1 MKKYIIPIVLCCLCA
16 CTTELPDTGA
26 DIDTAGHTLF
36 SVDIEN
42 LSLGGSSIPGSWNAG
57 DRRGVFGSESG
68 QNVPYY
74 LKRQQDG
81 LQAAS
86 FYGGLVKGKVL
97 AYAPFD
103 ETVSAESVP
112 CQLEHV
118 QQFQAKANKA
128 EWFLRYNPRT
138 FAALGEDGVL
148 HFGYPM
154 GLLSIR
160 FEFVE
165 PLSVQAISLKGKNG
179 ISGWMEVDWNAAVR
193 PTAISHK
200 EITLDLGGETVPTRS
215 GSAVTEFLFALP
227 PAVYAAGDLSISVSA
242 LEEEL
247 SLDLRELEVKRV
259 EGTDFPVT
267 NVTVKSS
274 DLPGYDKEEGYLE

>member
-1 MKKYIIPIVLCCLCA
+1 MKKYIIPIVLCCLGACA
-16 CTTELPDTGA
+16 TELPDTGA
-26 DIDTAGHTLF
+26 DIDTAGYTLF

-57 DRRGVFGSESG
+57 DCIGVFGSDAG
-68 QNVPYY
+68 GNVPYY
-74 LKRQQDG
+74 LKRQPDG
-81 LQAAS
+81 LQAAA
-86 FYGGLVKGKVL
+86 FYGGLVKGRVL

-103 ETVSAESVP
+103 GTVSTESVS

-118 QQFQAKANKA
+118 QQFQAGADKAG
-128 EWFLRYNPRT
+128 WFLQYNPRT
-138 FAALGEDGVL
+138 FASLGEDGVL

-154 GLLSIR
+154 GLLCVR

-165 PLSVQAISLKGKNG
+165 PLSVQAISLKGKKG
-179 ISGWMEVDWNAAVR
+179 ISGWMDVDWDAVVR
-193 PTAISHK
+193 PSALSHK
-200 EITLDLGGETVPTRS
+200 EITLDLGGETVATRS

-227 PAVYAAGDLSISVSA
+227 PAVYAAGELSVEVSA
-242 LEEEL
+242 LEEEM
-247 SLDLRELEVKRV
+247 SLELREVEIKRV
-259 EGTDFPVT
+259 TAAEFPVT